1 MSEIEKYGKA
11 VRELYSSVAVIRQD
25 YETKIY
31 TSEDND
37 GNVIEVNNSA
47 VEAKII
53 EMQTAED
60 NKETAKAEA
69 KVSAVTKL
77 KALGL
82 DEAELKT
89 LGL

>member
-1 MSEIEKYGKA
+1 MSELEKYGKA

-37 GNVIEVNNSA
+37 GNVVEVNNSA

-77 KALGL
+77 KELGL
-82 DEAELKT
+82 TDDEIGALKI
-89 LGL
+89 